1 MVNKVSWSHNYAS
14 FKKLWKIFCT
24 YVTYF
29 WLKRRRICRR
39 IYFMYHLYIK
49 NWKQK
54 TFGNNYYPLFT
65 SPHIIAQFPPPGVV
79 TDPSGRTSAD
89 KYLGHLL
96 LPYLW
101 RETRQREQIWGKQ
114 DKRPKDGFFGPPRL
128 NSVILF
134 HEACSFFIFR
144 QLQWIIGVIKF
155 QSLYYNIRTFWQ
167 LYLGMWIIAF
177 FDFQGFNFCSR
188 KWHFYCVVVTPR

>member
-65 SPHIIAQFPPPGVV
+65 SPHIIAQSPPSDVV

-101 RETRQREQIWGKQ
+101 FNDKQSCQMGRAKNNQGNATVGCWPRVLASELEEREMFYHG
-114 DKRPKDGFFGPPRL
+114 
-128 NSVILF
+128 
-134 HEACSFFIFR
+134 IFVP
-144 QLQWIIGVIKF
+144 QEMK
-155 QSLYYNIRTFWQ
+155 WQ
-167 LYLGMWIIAF
+167 F
-177 FDFQGFNFCSR
+177 
-188 KWHFYCVVVTPR
+188 KV